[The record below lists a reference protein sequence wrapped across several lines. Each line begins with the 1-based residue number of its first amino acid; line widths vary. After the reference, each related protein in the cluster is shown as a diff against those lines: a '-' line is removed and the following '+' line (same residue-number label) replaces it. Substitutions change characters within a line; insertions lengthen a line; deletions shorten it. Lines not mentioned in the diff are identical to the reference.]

1 MRRWILFISACAFCI
16 GAVLAAYRSLAP
28 EEPSLSRYAPSGA
41 LLYLEAKDF
50 SGLLVDWNGSRQKEL
65 WLSSADY
72 QAFSRSR
79 LYLRLKDA
87 SDEFAAAAGLP
98 ADMNFVSQVA
108 GSQSG
113 LALYDIGKLQFLY
126 ITKLDSNKA
135 EQTALLQSRAK
146 FETRNAGGATFY
158 LRQDA
163 QSGREVAFATSG
175 GYLLLAT
182 REDLMAGALE
192 LVAGNKNPTIES
204 ESWWTRS
211 LGAAGK
217 PGDLRMVLNL
227 EKIVPSPYFRSYW
240 IQKNITDMKAYSA
253 AVSDLFLSG
262 SEYREERVLVKKAAS
277 SGDTPSTEAGEAVAV
292 LSRLVPPD
300 AGAFQINSNPSADAC
315 LKLLETKLLA
325 PHAGPGV
332 ASKIAPQVQL
342 SSGETGGSSDMETR
356 IDQPPLKIQSPSASS
371 EALRELFAQNS
382 VQASMNFQ
390 NTETDKD
397 GVFVRFR
404 TAVAFL
410 GISDWN
416 EAAVR
421 SAIADFVRPMLTASE
436 LGVSWQAKSGHME
449 LDGLWP
455 LSGSVRGKYLFLSD
469 DPKLLDEI
477 TARLGQKTNTAPAVL
492 IAGFNHAG
500 ERQSLARLTNLLDNQ
515 SSAAIGEPGRTPQF
529 FSDNI
534 GSLSAV
540 LAGVSSEKIV
550 VRDAGDHVMQT
561 VTYEWRD

>member
-277 SGDTPSTEAGEAVAV
+277 SGDTPSTETGEAVAV

>member
-277 SGDTPSTEAGEAVAV
+277 SGDTPSTETGEAVAV

-421 SAIADFVRPMLTASE
+421 SAIADFVRPILTASE